1 MSIFLLK
8 GEVFMNRQR
17 GQVIVEFALILP
29 LFLLMIFG
37 LIYSGMLFHDYS
49 TVSNMARSA
58 AREAAI
64 LQGTTGYNTIEG
76 YYLGQGEGLLTSLYK
91 ADSFRI
97 KKGKEDNSPDEVY
110 VIVTMKR
117 NFSFPLIDIVLPD
130 TFNIDYYM
138 RKDQPSTSTGG

>member
-1 MSIFLLK
+1 MK
-8 GEVFMNRQR
+8 KQN

-64 LQGTTGYNTIEG
+64 MQGTSYDGIKT
-76 YYLGQGEGLLTSLYK
+76 YYIGQGQGLLTNLYET
-91 ADSFRI
+91 DSFDI
-97 KKGKEDNSPDEVY
+97 KKGKEDNNDNEVY
-110 VIVTMKR
+110 VNITMKR
-117 NFSFPLIDIVLPD
+117 NFSFPLIDIVLPEK
-130 TFNIDYYM
+130 FGIDYYM
-138 RKDQPSTSTGG
+138 RKDQIIQTTSP